1 MKEIWPLGWESL
13 SLGNRLYMWFNNSD
27 IDITELDES
36 GWQRGEKCK
45 SEQTA
50 VL

>member
-13 SLGNRLYMWFNNSD
+13 SLCNSLYMWFNNSD
-27 IDITELDES
+27 IDVTELDES
-36 GWQRGEKCK
+36 GWHGGAECK
-45 SEQTA
+45 PEQTA